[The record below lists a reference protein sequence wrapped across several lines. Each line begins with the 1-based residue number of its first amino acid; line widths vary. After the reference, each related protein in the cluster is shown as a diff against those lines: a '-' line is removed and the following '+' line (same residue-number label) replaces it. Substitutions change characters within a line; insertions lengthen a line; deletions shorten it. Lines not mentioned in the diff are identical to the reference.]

1 LAVRPAIHFVVD
13 PLEVG
18 ADGFDFFVE
27 PSFVGSPPLQQRATP
42 QLLDVRPGRD
52 RSLDSDHLIE
62 VQRLVERD
70 TNLLPRDFGAR
81 LINSGGRV
89 IPERSGVVKWLSRSE
104 SGTVGLWWAANRG
117 WLAWERTRASDDPG
131 SRWSARSGART
142 YDLDAGEERRI
153 LRSGSQSRRWFS
165 SLVS

>member
-1 LAVRPAIHFVVD
+1 MSSAGVSSSGKKYIETGRAVTASASVQLPAT
-13 PLEVG
+13 LG
-18 ADGFDFFVE
+18 APVING
-27 PSFVGSPPLQQRATP
+27 RA
-42 QLLDVRPGRD
+42 
-52 RSLDSDHLIE
+52 
-62 VQRLVERD
+62 
-70 TNLLPRDFGAR
+70 
-81 LINSGGRV
+81 V